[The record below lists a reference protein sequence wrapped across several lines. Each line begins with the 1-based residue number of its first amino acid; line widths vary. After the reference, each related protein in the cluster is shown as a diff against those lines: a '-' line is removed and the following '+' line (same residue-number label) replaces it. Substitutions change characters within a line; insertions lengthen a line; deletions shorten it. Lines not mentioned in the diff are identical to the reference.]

1 MTFITETLYLAS
13 LFGMGWLAS
22 EGYTKIRQA
31 VANRAQDVA
40 LPEKTESSDD
50 RITKALGEGNLTVA
64 DLSEV
69 GLNPKDYEA
78 PEPTDISDSPATMA
92 TPMSEQE
99 SVTYAKEC
107 LDKKHQI
114 SIELMEMKAA
124 VDPKVAIP
132 MWVGRIQMGEATLQE
147 AILSLGGSLAGP
159 LCRPLLDAYL
169 QTVGIL
175 GKEWYQEEHLS
186 IYSSDDLPVLSPPDE
201 PRDRPEAHTK
211 IFRVHEGI
219 GDFVRKGVKRGYL
232 FTLFSLPGDRKHWK
246 PIFTSR
252 ILRVDL
258 DSLALEDFLPTRRKS
273 YSSDAP
279 WTCYGKW
286 VIHPPLPAEVIIG
299 DRRQPVRPHEIIY
312 SMEDNPW
319 LHCEVLLA
327 PYGGHRP
334 ITND

>member
-1 MTFITETLYLAS
+1 Y
-13 LFGMGWLAS
+13 
-22 EGYTKIRQA
+22 
-31 VANRAQDVA
+31 D
-40 LPEKTESSDD
+40 
-50 RITKALGEGNLTVA
+50 
-64 DLSEV
+64 
-69 GLNPKDYEA
+69 A
-78 PEPTDISDSPATMA
+78 PEPTDISDSPATIA

-99 SVTYAKEC
+99 SVTHLKEC
-107 LDKKHQI
+107 IGKMHQASIKVMDKRYQT
-114 SIELMEMKAA
+114 SIELAEMKAA

-132 MWVGRIQMGEATLQE
+132 MWVDRIQMGEATLQE
-147 AILSLGGSLAGP
+147 AILSLNAALGGVFLGSL
-159 LCRPLLDAYL
+159 CCPLLDAYL
-169 QTVGIL
+169 QKVRIL

-186 IYSSDDLPVLSPPDE
+186 TYSSDDLPVLSPPDE

-232 FTLFSLPGDRKHWK
+232 FTVFSLPGDRKHWK

-286 VIHPPLPAEVIIG
+286 VIHPPLPAGVIIG

-312 SMEDNPW
+312 SMDDNPW